1 MSSGLCWSTNPPE
14 NPSQADAEVRAS
26 EAEAAKQML
35 SILFTL
41 DYEIPGSG
49 RGDPLKL
56 MVEPTARLLDEL
68 ERHGLKLTI
77 MADVA
82 EILRFKEYAEQSG

>member
-1 MSSGLCWSTNPPE
+1 
-14 NPSQADAEVRAS
+14 
-26 EAEAAKQML
+26 ML

-49 RGDPLKL
+49 RGDPFKL